1 MEVDDS
7 NDEKSS
13 SERRNKNNELFESFM
28 NMMMKEFKKR
38 KTEYSSDS
46 S

>member
-1 MEVDDS
+1 MEVESSDDDKKQGAS
-7 NDEKSS
+7 Q
-13 SERRNKNNELFESFM
+13 LFESFM
-28 NMMMKEFKKR
+28 TMMMKEFKKR